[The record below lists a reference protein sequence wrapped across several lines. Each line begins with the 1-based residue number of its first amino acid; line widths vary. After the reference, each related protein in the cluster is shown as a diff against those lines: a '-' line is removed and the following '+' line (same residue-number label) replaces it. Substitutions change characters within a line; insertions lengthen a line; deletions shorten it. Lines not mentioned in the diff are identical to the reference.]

1 MPQWAPPWWV
11 ASIIANFAIAS
22 VEYLNRAGGF
32 PDFGRALLVTSP
44 LILAA
49 QYGLFYSWRDA
60 PSFMLAWAFFTA
72 GNGLLRLVSSQYLV
86 GEGLSTLTLVGTSII
101 FAGAYVVKAGS
112 TP

>member
-1 MPQWAPPWWV
+1 MNWVPPWWA
-11 ASIIANFAIAS
+11 ASILANVAIAG
-22 VEYLNRAGGF
+22 VEYLNRAGNF
-32 PDFGRALLVTSP
+32 DTFGRALLTTGP

-72 GNGLLRLVSSQYLV
+72 GNGLIRLVSAQYMV
-86 GEGLSTLTLVGTSII
+86 GEGLNTLTLVGTSII

-112 TP
+112 AP